1 MVKHDKA
8 LLIKNYLSN
17 LQVDVHVASY
27 THCPRSWADFN
38 YVPDYNKFYYICD
51 GEGWL
56 KIGNEEYYPRVGQL
70 FLMPAGVMQSYSTIS
85 DNTFKKYWCHFTA
98 KVGEMNLFDIVR
110 TPVFVDVDED
120 WKLKGLFEALVDS
133 YNSGCFTKVLRL
145 KGIMMEIIAWYF
157 DKLSLDDVQL
167 YAYSSTQ
174 ELGKVLAFIESH
186 LNDNVTIDDLARI
199 VHFHP
204 NYFIKFFR
212 DHLGCSPMQYINR
225 LRLEKAKH
233 LLKTTDL
240 TVKEIADA
248 IGFNDAGYFSKVFKR
263 YAGFSPQEFRNV

>member
-1 MVKHDKA
+1 MKHDKA

-17 LQVDVHVASY
+17 LQVDVQVASY
-27 THCPRSWADFN
+27 TCCPQSWADFD

-56 KIGNEEYYPRVGQL
+56 KIGSDEYYPKPGQL
-70 FLMPAGVMQSYSTIS
+70 FLMPAGVVQSYSTIS
-85 DNTFKKYWCHFTA
+85 ENTFKKYWCHFTA

-110 TPVFVDVDED
+110 TPVFVDVGDARE
-120 WKLKGLFEALVDS
+120 LKELFAALVDS
-133 YNSGCFTKVLRL
+133 YHSGGFTDALRL

-157 DKLSLDDVQL
+157 DKLSLNDIQL

-174 ELGKVLAFIESH
+174 ELGEVLTFIESH
-186 LNDNVTIDDLARI
+186 LNDNITIDDLAKI

-240 TVKEIADA
+240 TVKEIADM

-263 YAGFSPQEFRNV
+263 YTGFSPQEFRNI

>member
-1 MVKHDKA
+1 
-8 LLIKNYLSN
+8 
-17 LQVDVHVASY
+17 
-27 THCPRSWADFN
+27 
-38 YVPDYNKFYYICD
+38 
-51 GEGWL
+51 
-56 KIGNEEYYPRVGQL
+56 
-70 FLMPAGVMQSYSTIS
+70 
-85 DNTFKKYWCHFTA
+85 
-98 KVGEMNLFDIVR
+98 
-110 TPVFVDVDED
+110 
-120 WKLKGLFEALVDS
+120 
-133 YNSGCFTKVLRL
+133 
-145 KGIMMEIIAWYF
+145 MMEIIAWYF